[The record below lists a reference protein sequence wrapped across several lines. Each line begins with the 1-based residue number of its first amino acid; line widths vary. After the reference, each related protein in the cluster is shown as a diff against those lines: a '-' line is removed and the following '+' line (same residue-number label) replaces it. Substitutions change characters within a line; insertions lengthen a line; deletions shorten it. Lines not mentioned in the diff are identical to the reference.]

1 MHKIYL
7 IATAKEC
14 YIRGLYAKTS
24 HKKWADFESDMRM
37 NHHEKSFPKPNMA
50 YNIFSLFIQILK
62 ELHILFSRIYKYIA
76 KAIKK

>member
-24 HKKWADFESDMRM
+24 HKKWADFESHMRM
-37 NHHEKSFPKPNMA
+37 NHHEKSFPKPNIA
-50 YNIFSLFIQILK
+50 HKIFSIFIQILK
-62 ELHILFSRIYKYIA
+62 ELGTPYSF
-76 KAIKK
+76 